1 MRSVRDKRSCCL
13 RSQLQ
18 DAHEEK
24 EEDEKSTS
32 RKSKIVHREEF
43 EDESIDR
50 HRREEHKCCAA
61 DQSDLNARDYKKEKH
76 EAS

>member
-13 RSQLQ
+13 RFELQ

-32 RKSKIVHREEF
+32 RKSKIVHREEI
-43 EDESIDR
+43 EDESINR
-50 HRREEHKCCAA
+50 HRKEEHKCCAA
-61 DQSDLNARDYKKEKH
+61 D
-76 EAS
+76 